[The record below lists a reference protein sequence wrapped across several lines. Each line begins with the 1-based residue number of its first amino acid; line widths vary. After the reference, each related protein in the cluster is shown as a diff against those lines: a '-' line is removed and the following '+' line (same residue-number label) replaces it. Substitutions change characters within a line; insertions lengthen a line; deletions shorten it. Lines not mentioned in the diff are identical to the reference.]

1 MVSSGVPILDGL
13 DIVAKTAGNKIVENA
28 IYKVAQSISEG
39 KTIAEPLEK
48 SGVFP
53 PMVCQMIAVG
63 EQSGSI
69 DTMLNKIADFYD
81 DEVDDA
87 VADAFFGDHC
97 WRSGH
102 CDVPTDFPAGRCR
115 WRIIELRDIRA
126 IHLLTCGSYSPY
138 LPLRGSR
145 WPSFR
150 LTLIFPLP

>member
-1 MVSSGVPILDGL
+1 MISSGVPILDGL
-13 DIVAKTAGNKIVENA
+13 DIVAKTAGNKTVEKA
-28 IYKVAQSISEG
+28 IYRVRQSISEG

-87 VADAFFGDHC
+87 VGNLTAMME
-97 WRSGH
+97 
-102 CDVPTDFPAGRCR
+102 P
-115 WRIIELRDIRA
+115 
-126 IHLLTCGSYSPY
+126 LLMLFLGTTVGGLVIAMY
-138 LPLRGSR
+138 LP
-145 WPSFR
+145 
-150 LTLIFPLP
+150 IFKLAGTVGG